1 MAEDKNEEKKE
12 SFSAEQSTQ
21 VSSAQKMKMRK
32 IKTI

>member
-21 VSSAQKMKMRK
+21 VSSAQKKWK
-32 IKTI
+32 WEK